1 MTNNKKKYLFFCVW
15 RNNKGNAQCLIGFRH
30 LSCFFL
36 SITLCR
42 HTAGL
47 LTFMEGSA
55 GFGSSSTLA
64 DVLWYLRGFAEEALL
79 PTTSSQQ
86 QGELNKHLLM
96 TFQAALD
103 LKKKKRLLRRICVMQ
118 GWSSLLQTPP
128 LGCAFQSPHLT
139 TFASEKDKYS
149 CPHCCIVNL
158 QFFLLFFFRRCPQHE
173 LLLRWNVSCWW
184 DIMYISTSCTAQ
196 ATLRSPFT
204 LKSCLQSKVL
214 AAPASPPNH

>member
-1 MTNNKKKYLFFCVW
+1 MTNNKKKYLLFCVW

-96 TFQAALD
+96 TFQAAFD
-103 LKKKKRLLRRICVMQ
+103 LKKKKKKRGSWGGYVWCRGEVHSCRHHRLVVLSNHHIWPRLQVRRTNILVHIAA
-118 GWSSLLQTPP
+118 LLISNFF
-128 LGCAFQSPHLT
+128 CF
-139 TFASEKDKYS
+139 
-149 CPHCCIVNL
+149 
-158 QFFLLFFFRRCPQHE
+158 FFLDAAR
-173 LLLRWNVSCWW
+173 NMSCFYGGMCRA
-184 DIMYISTSCTAQ
+184 DETSCTSQHLA
-196 ATLRSPFT
+196 LRR
-204 LKSCLQSKVL
+204 LLC
-214 AAPASPPNH
+214 AAHLH